1 MLGDQLLLL
10 PLEKQSIFLSFID
23 DYSRKV
29 WVYVMKAKSDSFENF
44 KAWKA
49 LVENQSGSKLKV

>member
-1 MLGDQLLLL
+1 MTL
-10 PLEKQSIFLSFID
+10 IY

-29 WVYVMKAKSDSFENF
+29 WLYILKTKDKVVEKF

-49 LVENQSGSKLKV
+49 LVENQSEGKQKDR